1 MKIFCPIKIER
12 PNFLFLFFLHTKF
25 LSKIDESKRVKILI
39 PIYCFDKLLK
49 KEKKKRYD
57 KHLNP
62 TIKYNSPRDE
72 AWPKITFTDFAI
84 YPRDFGFRT
93 IQHTRDNCVQS
104 APSNSRVH
112 KHRSAEK
119 LERESIS
126 SLRYV
131 SQPRRMKGWTG

>member
-49 KEKKKRYD
+49 KERKKRYD

-93 IQHTRDNCVQS
+93 YNTLAIIAFKAHRPILGFINTDLLK
-104 APSNSRVH
+104 NSKGRVSH
-112 KHRSAEK
+112 PFVTFHNR
-119 LERESIS
+119 
-126 SLRYV
+126 
-131 SQPRRMKGWTG
+131 GG